1 MGLQKFSAPSIKE
14 ALLQVQQELG
24 GAAIIL
30 DVRTIKNEPGMPD
43 TAEVWAQI
51 NEEKINEILPNVVN
65 NGYNNEVKENLNV
78 ESDAAGYISVLSQQ
92 LKAVHSQFE
101 VLQSGMSWLGTHPG
115 IKPGEMAGFLAHSIS
130 AGLNF
135 SGGILPVGHGYT
147 VALIGPTGVGK
158 STTIG
163 KLLWHFA
170 VEKSMNIGVI
180 TADVMRPGA
189 IEQLATVCNKIGI
202 ELHVAYN
209 SVDVATAKTDL
220 QNKDIIFIDTP
231 GGSQRNN
238 EYLMDLQSIMLAA
251 DPAEIHLVISG
262 ASGSALMRDIM
273 MRYAH
278 LQPEQVVITKI
289 DEAPS
294 MLELFSPLINAG
306 ISISYLGTGTS
317 IVKDLQL
324 ASVEAVEGL
333 LKVEGEG

>member
-1 MGLQKFSAPSIKE
+1 MGLQKFSAPSIKD
-14 ALLQVQQELG
+14 ALLQVQHELG
-24 GAAIIL
+24 GNAVIL
-30 DVRTIKNEPGMPD
+30 DVKTVKNEPGMSD
-43 TAEVWAQI
+43 TVEVWAQI
-51 NEEKINEILPNVVN
+51 IEENNDKILPNVVN
-65 NGYNNEVKENLNV
+65 NGYNNDVNENSNIG
-78 ESDAAGYISVLSQQ
+78 EDAAGYISVLSQQ

-101 VLQSGMSWLGTHPG
+101 VLQSGMSWLGSHPG
-115 IKPGEMAGFLAHSIS
+115 VQSGEMAAFLAQTVS
-130 AGLNF
+130 AGLLF
-135 SGGILPVGHGYT
+135 SGGISFSGTGYT

-163 KLLWHFA
+163 KLIWHFA
-170 VEKSMNIGVI
+170 VEKGMNIGVI

-189 IEQLATVCNKIGI
+189 VEQIASVCDKIGI

-209 SVDVATAKTDL
+209 SADVASAKAELHD
-220 QNKDIIFIDTP
+220 KDIILIDTP

-278 LQPEQVVITKI
+278 LQPDQVVITKI

-306 ISISYLGTGTS
+306 ISVSYLGTGTS
-317 IVKDLQL
+317 IVKDLQI
-324 ASVEAVEGL
+324 ASIDVVERL